1 MTDSKHISGLKLL
14 NATRLAL
21 TNHDAS
27 QPTIS
32 VNGNKLS
39 YNDINLGTL
48 LIGDGTVKTK
58 DVNDGKYYEVLNS
71 NSKIDVRFEEEVQA
85 GKVVEGQIIPAGEQL
100 FKQQS
105 PAPLAYIDTTGRL
118 GSSNLWK
125 QVFVANV
132 MGYVDADKASN
143 TYEHGLVPRGSAEHG
158 GLFLRRDGQWGQP
171 SLYTGSVSETFLSL
185 QDTPNTYTNHIDK
198 YLRVSYAEG
207 GSVVFDSIDTNKV
220 PEHQS
225 NLYYTDE
232 RVNTRIQTKLQDKSI
247 ENISI
252 SGSIICNEVL
262 AESDARLK
270 RNVSDMNSDLC
281 LQAVSQLRPKTYEFI
296 VNPNQ
301 QRFGLIA
308 QELEQV
314 LPSLVNTT
322 DGSKSV
328 NYVELVPFLI
338 GSIKQLKQTVDC
350 LQNEVIMMQSQLKY
364 SR

>member
-1 MTDSKHISGLKLL
+1 MTDSKHISGLRLL

-27 QPTIS
+27 VPTIA
-32 VNGNKLS
+32 VNGRKLS
-39 YNDINLGTL
+39 HADIDLGTL
-48 LIGDGTVKTK
+48 LIANGTVKTK
-58 DVNDGKYYEVLNS
+58 DAVDGNYYEVLNS

-85 GKVVEGQIIPAGEQL
+85 GKVQSGQIIPAGDQL

-105 PAPLAYIDTTGRL
+105 PAPFAYIDTTGRL
-118 GSSNLWK
+118 GSANLWN
-125 QVFVANV
+125 QLFVANI
-132 MGYVDADKASN
+132 MGYVDIDKGVN
-143 TYEHGLVPRGSAEHG
+143 TYNHGLVPQGSAEHG

-185 QDTPNTYTNHIDK
+185 QDTPTTYTENIDK

-207 GSVVFDSIDTNKV
+207 GSVVFDSINTDKV
-220 PEHQS
+220 PEQS

-232 RVNTRIQTKLQDKSI
+232 RVNSRIQTKLQDKSI
-247 ENISI
+247 SNISI

-270 RNVSDMNSDLC
+270 RNVVDMNSESC
-281 LQAVSQLRPKTYEFI
+281 LHAVSQLQPKSYEFI

-301 QRFGLIA
+301 QRFGVIA

-314 LPSLVNTT
+314 LPTLVNTT
-322 DGSKSV
+322 NGSKSV
-328 NYVELVPFLI
+328 NYVEIIPFLI
-338 GSIKQLKQTVDC
+338 GSIQHLKQAVEC
-350 LQNEVIMMQSQLKY
+350 LQNEVVMMQSQLKY

>member
-1 MTDSKHISGLKLL
+1 MTDNKHISGLRLL

-21 TNHDAS
+21 TNHDANV
-27 QPTIS
+27 PTIA
-32 VNGNKLS
+32 VNGRKLS
-39 YNDINLGTL
+39 HADIDLGTL
-48 LIGDGTVKTK
+48 LIANGTVKTK
-58 DVNDGKYYEVLNS
+58 DAVDGNYYEVLNS

-85 GKVVEGQIIPAGEQL
+85 GKVQSGQIIPAGDQL

-105 PAPLAYIDTTGRL
+105 PAPFAYIDTTGRL
-118 GSSNLWK
+118 GSANLWN
-125 QVFVANV
+125 QLFVANT
-132 MGYVDADKASN
+132 MGYVDIDKGVN
-143 TYEHGLVPRGSAEHG
+143 TYNHGLVPQGSAEHG

-185 QDTPNTYTNHIDK
+185 QDTPTTYTENIDK

-207 GSVVFDSIDTNKV
+207 GSVVFDSINTDKV
-220 PEHQS
+220 PEQS

-232 RVNTRIQTKLQDKSI
+232 RVNSRIQTKLQDKSI
-247 ENISI
+247 SNISI

-270 RNVSDMNSDLC
+270 RNVVDMNSESC
-281 LQAVSQLRPKTYEFI
+281 LHAVSQLQPKSYEFI

-301 QRFGLIA
+301 QRFGVIA

-314 LPSLVNTT
+314 LPTLVNTT
-322 DGSKSV
+322 NGSNSV
-328 NYVELVPFLI
+328 NYVEIIPFLI
-338 GSIKQLKQTVDC
+338 GSIQHLKQAVEC
-350 LQNEVIMMQSQLKY
+350 LQNEVVMMQSQLKY